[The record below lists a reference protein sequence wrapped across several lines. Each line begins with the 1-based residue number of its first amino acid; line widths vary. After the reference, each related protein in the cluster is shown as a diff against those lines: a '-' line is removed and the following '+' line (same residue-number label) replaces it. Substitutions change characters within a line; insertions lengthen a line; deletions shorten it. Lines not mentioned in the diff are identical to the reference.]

1 MYGAIV
7 QAVSAAVGKVSENT
21 AKSEDSYNRTLSGYA
36 YNPQNANA
44 LEDAKPYIFV
54 GGALLIVLIVIVL
67 LIKR

>member
-44 LEDAKPYIFV
+44 LEDAKPYIFAGEV
-54 GGALLIVLIVIVL
+54 LILIVLIVV
-67 LIKR
+67 LIKK